1 MNKVFSTVLN
11 EKYFFLILSL
21 YLLTGLIIFSDYGIS
36 WDEVNERFS
45 GFVSLNEIY
54 KKLNLNILQGYPD
67 LSSYIY
73 REYGVLFNLP
83 LAYIEDLAKIN
94 DIKDVFLLR
103 HLINFLIF
111 FLGSVYFYFTLRIY
125 YNQTV
130 SIVGFLFLI
139 LSPRIFAEAF
149 YNNKDII
156 FLSFYAISFYYFL
169 KYFITKK
176 NCFIY
181 LFSLFAAMSI
191 NVRILGV
198 LIVLIFI
205 FVLFLDGLNSKK
217 IFKKNFIDIIKCFLL
232 VVLFSY
238 LLWPFLWSNPLEN
251 LIYTFK
257 SMSSYNWRGLVFFLG
272 EYHQA
277 KNIPWNYT
285 LILFMA
291 TTPLLI
297 VIFFFIGA
305 FFSFKDLIL
314 NYLYIDNKEYSNLW
328 TNNFQFF
335 NIIALLN
342 IIIILSY
349 IIIFDSTLYGSWRH
363 TYFLYP
369 SIIILSLFG
378 IDILRKY
385 IKFKFIIPFIF
396 FSILSSLYWIV
407 INHPYQYVYYNFLTK
422 NKVKSNFELDYWGVS
437 NKDSLEYL
445 LDNYKKDKLL
455 VYVYSNSPYYYSKKL
470 IDKNKRDKIIF
481 VKKIEDAEFILT
493 NHYYLNQNPTKKDE
507 YLYNNFELINQII
520 VNNNSINSIFRK

>member
-1 MNKVFSTVLN
+1 
-11 EKYFFLILSL
+11 
-21 YLLTGLIIFSDYGIS
+21 
-36 WDEVNERFS
+36 
-45 GFVSLNEIY
+45 
-54 KKLNLNILQGYPD
+54 
-67 LSSYIY
+67 
-73 REYGVLFNLP
+73 
-83 LAYIEDLAKIN
+83 
-94 DIKDVFLLR
+94 
-103 HLINFLIF
+103 
-111 FLGSVYFYFTLRIY
+111 
-125 YNQTV
+125 
-130 SIVGFLFLI
+130 
-139 LSPRIFAEAF
+139 
-149 YNNKDII
+149 
-156 FLSFYAISFYYFL
+156 
-169 KYFITKK
+169 
-176 NCFIY
+176 
-181 LFSLFAAMSI
+181 MSI

-217 IFKKNFIDIIKCFLL
+217 IFKKNFIDILKCFLL

-251 LIYTFK
+251 LVYTFK
-257 SMSSYNWRGLVFFLG
+257 SMSYYNWRGLVFFLG

-285 LILFMA
+285 ITLFLV
-291 TTPLLI
+291 TTPLIIIVFFLI
-297 VIFFFIGA
+297 GT

-314 NYLYIDNKEYSNLW
+314 NYLHIDNKEYSNLW

-349 IIIFDSTLYGSWRH
+349 IILFDSTLYGSWRH

-396 FSILSSLYWIV
+396 FSILSSLYWIF

-422 NKVKSNFELDYWGVS
+422 NKVKSNFEIDNWCVS

-445 LDNYKKDKLL
+445 LDNYKKDKFL

-481 VKKIEDAEFILT
+481 VKKIEDAEFVLS
-493 NHYYLNQNPTKKDE
+493 NHYYLNQNPTKKDK
-507 YLYNNFELINQII
+507 YLYDNFELINQII
-520 VNNNSINSIFRK
+520 VNNNAINSIFKK